1 MSKIEQLIQQ
11 YCPDGV
17 EFTSLKNELKVTIG
31 EFVHKE
37 KQSDD
42 SKYPVFNGGISPTGY
57 YDEYNNTGSKI
68 IISAR
73 GANAG
78 FVNRIETEYWAGNSC
93 YSLGVIDETRVNYNF
108 IFYYLKDNQSKF
120 IEQQQKGGIPAVS
133 KKQVEEF
140 SIPIPPLPIQQEIV
154 TILDK
159 FTALEAELEAE
170 LEARSRQYEYY
181 RNQLLAFEGAAVEW
195 KTLGEVAFYPK
206 KRISYDN
213 VNLENYVGVENLLQN
228 KQGKTFSSYV
238 PSSGNLIQYLSN
250 DILIGNIRPYL
261 KKIWVSDINGG
272 TNGDVLVIRIQE
284 EFSQKIKS
292 RYLFYLLSSD
302 DFFKYSMQFA
312 KGAKMPRGDKDAILK
327 FKIPIPSLE
336 EQERIVNILDQ
347 FDALVNDI
355 KTGLPAEIKARRAQY
370 EYYRKKMLTFNRV
383 N

>member
-1 MSKIEQLIQQ
+1 MSKIEQLINQH
-11 YCPDGV
+11 CPDGV
-17 EFTSLKNELKVTIG
+17 EFTSLKNEFKVTIG

-37 KQSDD
+37 KQSDE

-159 FTALEAELEAE
+159 FTQLEAELEAE

-181 RNQLLAFEGAAVEW
+181 RNQLLSFEGKDIEW
-195 KTLGEVAFYPK
+195 KALGELT
-206 KRISYDN
+206 S
-213 VNLENYVGVENLLQN
+213 
-228 KQGKTFSSYV
+228 
-238 PSSGNLIQYLSN
+238 
-250 DILIGNIRPYL
+250 LIGYANKNY
-261 KKIWVSDINGG
+261 S
-272 TNGDVLVIRIQE
+272 
-284 EFSQKIKS
+284 
-292 RYLFYLLSSD
+292 LS
-302 DFFKYSMQFA
+302 
-312 KGAKMPRGDKDAILK
+312 
-327 FKIPIPSLE
+327 
-336 EQERIVNILDQ
+336 
-347 FDALVNDI
+347 
-355 KTGLPAEIKARRAQY
+355 
-370 EYYRKKMLTFNRV
+370 
-383 N
+383 